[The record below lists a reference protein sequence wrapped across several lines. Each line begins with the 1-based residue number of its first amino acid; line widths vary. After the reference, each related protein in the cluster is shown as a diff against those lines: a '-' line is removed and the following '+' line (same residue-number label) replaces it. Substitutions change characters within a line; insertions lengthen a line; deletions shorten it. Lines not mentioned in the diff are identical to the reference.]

1 MYKSLDLYVAVHS
14 QRIHDPSMSSIE
26 QSTIVD
32 YAAAA
37 TTAAAVDY
45 RGGTERLRDV
55 DDAVDD
61 VGADD
66 ARVAVKS
73 YHIVDDST
81 VNTGAV
87 TMRSTLS
94 SVAAAATALSSSPL
108 PSSLSSVA
116 VDVVTV
122 TESSI
127 GQTTQHDVDS
137 SEDSIDSVV
146 MIGRT
151 VRADAKAVNTS
162 SGSNGTIV
170 VDKLT
175 SLLKGDLHLKQ
186 QLSIV
191 NGGEITIDKG
201 MKTKPIPS
209 SPIASL
215 SDSNDSLQASSDP
228 TDDDDNGRG
237 VGYCDDD
244 HDDDEDDEDEDEDR
258 NIDESSDNDEVES
271 YHNKNNN
278 HHHDDGNKRD
288 STSINNTVHK
298 NSSNMQTVD
307 KNKSSDNKKGPK
319 IKNYV
324 RKRASKQHHQQQ
336 QQQQQSRFITFYRYV
351 ERMIVQSLIFRQVKR
366 RLQVLTKY
374 IRVLFVTMTTRNTKR
389 ESLLFAILYS
399 VSIVILMHVLSKL
412 ASTITTLYISH
423 YSTIQSDDVLRILNI
438 HHDGTIVINT
448 SSVVNRTTDH
458 YSSIMNILR
467 PITSSTRSSSSL
479 SSTSSPLP
487 TSTISSSSSSYI
499 DASAYQTTVVVP
511 THWVRDGES
520 ISFGDFTHL
529 NHDLNNIHTLDRVTN
544 ILPTAALKDRVVER
558 YQWTRDGEN
567 GLWMLRHI
575 CLFSTHHDHHLSSCS
590 S

>member
-1 MYKSLDLYVAVHS
+1 MRS
-14 QRIHDPSMSSIE
+14 IPSSV
-26 QSTIVD
+26 T
-32 YAAAA
+32 AAA
-37 TTAAAVDY
+37 TV
-45 RGGTERLRDV
+45 
-55 DDAVDD
+55 
-61 VGADD
+61 
-66 ARVAVKS
+66 
-73 YHIVDDST
+73 
-81 VNTGAV
+81 
-87 TMRSTLS
+87 
-94 SVAAAATALSSSPL
+94 LSSSPLPSSL

-127 GQTTQHDVDS
+127 GHTTQHDVDS

-151 VRADAKAVNTS
+151 VRADVKVVNTSNSSS

-186 QLSIV
+186 QVSIV

-201 MKTKPIPS
+201 MKMKPIPS

-228 TDDDDNGRG
+228 S
-237 VGYCDDD
+237 DD
-244 HDDDEDDEDEDEDR
+244 HDDDDDDDEDHEDHD
-258 NIDESSDNDEVES
+258 IDESSDNDEVES

-278 HHHDDGNKRD
+278 HHHDDDDGNKKDR
-288 STSINNTVHK
+288 TSINNTIHK
-298 NSSNMQTVD
+298 NSSSMQTVD
-307 KNKSSDNKKGPK
+307 ITKSSGNKKGPK
-319 IKNYV
+319 IKNYA
-324 RKRASKQHHQQQ
+324 RKRASKQHQQ

-366 RLQVLTKY
+366 RLQVLSKY
-374 IRVLFVTMTTRNTKR
+374 IRVLFVTVMTRNTKR

-423 YSTIQSDDVLRILNI
+423 YSTI

-448 SSVVNRTTDH
+448 SAVVNRTTDH

-467 PITSSTRSSSSL
+467 PITSSTRSSSS
-479 SSTSSPLP
+479 SATISTSS
-487 TSTISSSSSSYI
+487 SSNI

-567 GLWMLRHI
+567 GLWMLRLI
-575 CLFSTHHDHHLSSCS
+575 CLFSTHHHNHHHLSSCS